1 MEVFLFLLLPLS
13 GIGLLFLNDKNKE
26 RKKIMN
32 LMLVM
37 NILFFFSPLM
47 KAYFNSPSGESMW
60 NENTGGGAYIW
71 LYIIV
76 LPVSALIQLILI
88 VLKIIFASR
97 TQ

>member
-76 LPVSALIQLILI
+76 LPISALIQLILI